1 MLFRLLD
8 HGAGNDLVAVG
19 FNGGGLSGLLPFE
32 CCQGGRK
39 VIHRLK
45 VIGVRGSLFG
55 RGRSGNGCS
64 FRNRRGNRF
73 RRLDNGCG
81 FNNGSGRNCQL
92 RYGHGSRLGLRDYF
106 RGNLGDGRGFS
117 GNDFRRRGLGYGLG
131 WGIGV
136 QR

>member
-1 MLFRLLD
+1 ML
-8 HGAGNDLVAVG
+8 
-19 FNGGGLSGLLPFE
+19 
-32 CCQGGRK
+32 
-39 VIHRLK
+39 
-45 VIGVRGSLFG
+45 GVRGSLLRGG
-55 RGRSGNGCS
+55 RCNSRRGHGYGFS
-64 FRNRRGNRF
+64 NRRGNRY

-81 FNNGSGRNCQL
+81 FKNSSGFSRDSQL
-92 RYGHGSRLGLRDYF
+92 RYGLSSRLGLRDNF